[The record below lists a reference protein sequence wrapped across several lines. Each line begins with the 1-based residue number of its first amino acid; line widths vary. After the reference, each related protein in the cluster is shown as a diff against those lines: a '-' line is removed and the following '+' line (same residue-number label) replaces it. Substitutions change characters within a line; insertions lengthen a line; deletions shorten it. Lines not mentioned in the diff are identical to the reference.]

1 MQKNRF
7 GHQARGAQSRHGNQ
21 RVGAR
26 YKRRGPRRAGQLRV
40 QYRNFQQ
47 LGVNVPVGISYF
59 LSSSHAQ
66 AVQCCSGS
74 NNFGEHCNSTSNSNS
89 PFCPTMKENTKPAT
103 TTKAKTV
110 TRAAGGGWGRPG
122 ASRSCSVTPRV
133 SVYSSGISFR
143 SFVVKRDEA
152 LEALETWRHISLP
165 LSHLRQR
172 PLSKPCL

>member
-1 MQKNRF
+1 M
-7 GHQARGAQSRHGNQ
+7 
-21 RVGAR
+21 GAR
-26 YKRRGPRRAGQLRV
+26 YKHRGPRRAGQLRV

-47 LGVNVPVGISYF
+47 LRVNVPVGISYF
-59 LSSSHAQ
+59 RSSSHAQ
-66 AVQCCSGS
+66 AIQCCSGS
-74 NNFGEHCNSTSNSNS
+74 NDFGEHCNSTSNSNS

-133 SVYSSGISFR
+133 SVYSSGITFH

-172 PLSKPCL
+172 PLSKPSL